1 MTGREQLA
9 KALRAIRQGRT
20 MGQFLR
26 DLPNSAKLSKQ
37 ELQVWAKV
45 YVEARNRAMG
55 KFA

>member
-55 KFA
+55 KLA